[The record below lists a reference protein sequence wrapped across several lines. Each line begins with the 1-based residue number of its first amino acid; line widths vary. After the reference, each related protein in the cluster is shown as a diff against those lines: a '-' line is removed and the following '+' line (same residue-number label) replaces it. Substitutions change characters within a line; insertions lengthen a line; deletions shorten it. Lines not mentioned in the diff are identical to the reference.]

1 MRPHS
6 KNKQPSENAGKY
18 KGKVEGGGGG
28 GIQVEIGFSILLVG
42 VIARVFYTN
51 HRAK

>member
-28 GIQVEIGFSILLVG
+28 EGFKLRLVS
-42 VIARVFYTN
+42 AFYWLG
-51 HRAK
+51 

>member
-18 KGKVEGGGGG
+18 KGKVEGGG
-28 GIQVEIGFSILLVG
+28 EGFNLRLVS
-42 VIARVFYTN
+42 AFYWLG
-51 HRAK
+51 

>member
-18 KGKVEGGGGG
+18 KGKVEGGGG
-28 GIQVEIGFSILLVG
+28 EGFKLRLVS
-42 VIARVFYTN
+42 AFYWLG
-51 HRAK
+51 